1 MASTSKVSLPLLD
14 DNSYTTWAVR
24 MEAALACKALDG
36 AIADGGV
43 PPESDKLARGLIIL
57 HLKDHLYPFVKKL
70 DTAKAVWDKLEAL
83 YKARSKA
90 RINQLRRELAGLR
103 KLTGESVTKYVA
115 RAEGL
120 RDQLLQAGDELESGD
135 IISSVLNGLPR
146 EYHVAVQI
154 LEASSEELS
163 LSDILSR
170 LLQAEHRLRK
180 DDLPSEGDAS
190 AYAGMVPPRVPTA
203 GFKKLTG
210 DNKERRS
217 CYYCG
222 KPGHIAKDCR
232 KKKRDKGGPGASA
245 DAAPPSAMA
254 TPPNQCCQSF
264 SCNNMFANYGAS
276 SPDFFQVMGPSPR

>member
-1 MASTSKVSLPLLD
+1 MASTSKVALPLLD
-14 DNSYTTWAVR
+14 DNNYTTWAVR

-163 LSDILSR
+163 ALLLSDVNVVHDLVELFTVDLWALIGVSSERISYLS
-170 LLQAEHRLRK
+170 LL
-180 DDLPSEGDAS
+180 
-190 AYAGMVPPRVPTA
+190 
-203 GFKKLTG
+203 
-210 DNKERRS
+210 
-217 CYYCG
+217 
-222 KPGHIAKDCR
+222 
-232 KKKRDKGGPGASA
+232 
-245 DAAPPSAMA
+245 
-254 TPPNQCCQSF
+254 
-264 SCNNMFANYGAS
+264 
-276 SPDFFQVMGPSPR
+276 